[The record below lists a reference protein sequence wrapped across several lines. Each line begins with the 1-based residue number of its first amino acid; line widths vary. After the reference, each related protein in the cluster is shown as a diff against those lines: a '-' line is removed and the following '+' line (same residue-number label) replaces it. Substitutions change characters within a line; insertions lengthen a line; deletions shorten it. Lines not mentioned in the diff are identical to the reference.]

1 MSNLT
6 FGAEFENRTGAI
18 ITAQSDLAFRPLR
31 WKAAANGGPVESE
44 IQVTGTRAGLKALR
58 DWLRYPVAVYNP
70 AGSIVWWG
78 FVYEVALQL
87 DGWSVTATLDRLRN
101 RVAVTYS
108 SVEGA
113 IESALTTAWVDD
125 TGSQSEYGIREHY
138 ESLGQATTAMATAY
152 RDRLLKERARPSYG
166 KSVASGGESGATLRC
181 RGWYSTLAWRY
192 YQRTDGRLEHM
203 PDDTEVQPIGW
214 GIASSNQIGFGSAG
228 IHDVAG
234 RLGTLQAGMKLTV
247 TGSSANNKTFTL
259 SDGTSD
265 EVETYGPVLTIRFE
279 PSDDILDSADGMTM
293 VKESHWL
300 RVQGSAA
307 NSRWHWVGN
316 AGADHTRT
324 SYAVSGTITNE
335 AAGQSITLTQ
345 AQRIDTYDSATYEAP
360 GTASAVNVTL
370 QGYHVAQRITLGT
383 QMKIDRVMVEA
394 AKVGSPADN
403 FEVRI
408 YADSAGSIN
417 TGAQL
422 SAGTLSGTLLTE
434 DLTAVWVPITM
445 VTLAAGSYWLVVRR
459 SGANDGANHYTVG
472 MTTTAYGTCQMYT
485 GSAWVTHSPGWYLR
499 FRLWATED
507 TGTLVEAMLT
517 AKSQFVTLTTGYTSG
532 VYGYSTM
539 DQQAAVLDE
548 LERLVKIGATG
559 SSRVLVDIS
568 PDRVL
573 SLVTQPTA
581 LPGQTLRMY
590 TAGGKVRLTDAAGSP
605 WPAGLL
611 PVGLWV
617 ELADMDSDLAGEGG
631 MSPAFVEAAEYDA
644 EAGEWRIE
652 FEGERSLA
660 DLLKVQAG

>member
-1 MSNLT
+1 MSSLT

-18 ITAQSDLAFRPLR
+18 ITAQADLNFQPLR

-44 IQVTGTRAGLKALR
+44 IRVTGTRSGLKALR
-58 DWLRYPVAVYNP
+58 DWLRYPVAIYNP

-78 FVYEVALQL
+78 FVFEVALQL
-87 DGWSVTATLDRLRN
+87 DGWSITATLDKLRN

-108 SVEGA
+108 SLEGA
-113 IESALTTAWVDD
+113 IESAQTTAWTDD
-125 TGSQSEYGIREHY
+125 TASQGEYGIREHF

-152 RDRLLKERARPSYG
+152 RDRLLAERARPGYG
-166 KSVASGGESGATLRC
+166 KSVASDGDSSAALRC
-181 RGWYSTLAWRY
+181 RGWYTTLAWRY

-214 GIASSNQIGFGSAG
+214 GITSSNQVGFGSAG

-234 RLGTLQAGMKLTV
+234 RLGSLQQGMKLTV
-247 TGSSANNKTFTL
+247 TGSSLNNKTFTL
-259 SDGTSD
+259 SDGTSED
-265 EVETYGPVLTIRFE
+265 VETYGPVTSIRFE
-279 PSDDILDSADGMTM
+279 PSDDIIDSADGMND

-300 RVQGSAA
+300 RVQGSTA

-316 AGADHTRT
+316 AGADHVRT
-324 SYAVSGTITNE
+324 SYAISGTISNE

-345 AQRIDTYDSATYEAP
+345 AQRIDTYDAATYEAP
-360 GTASAVNVTL
+360 GTASAVNITL

-394 AKVGSPADN
+394 AKVGSPGDS

-408 YADSAGSIN
+408 YADNAGALN

-422 SAGTLSGTLLTE
+422 SAGTLSATLLTE
-434 DLTAVWVPITM
+434 NLTAVWVPITL
-445 VTLAAGSYWLVVRR
+445 VTLAAGSYWIVVRR

-499 FRLWATED
+499 FRLWAVDD
-507 TGTLVEAMLT
+507 TGTLAETMLA
-517 AKSQFVTLTTGYTSG
+517 AKAPLVTLSTGFTSG
-532 VYGYSTM
+532 VNGYSTM

-548 LERLVKIGATG
+548 LERLVKIGAT
-559 SSRVLVDIS
+559 SNSRVLVDLS
-568 PDRVL
+568 PDRV
-573 SLVTQPTA
+573 

-605 WPAGLL
+605 WPEGLL

-644 EAGEWRIE
+644 ESGDWRIE

-660 DLLKVQAG
+660 DILKVQAG

>member
-1 MSNLT
+1 MSS

-18 ITAQSDLAFRPLR
+18 ITVQSDLAFRPLR
-31 WKAAANGGPVESE
+31 WKSAANGGPVESE
-44 IQVTGTRAGLKALR
+44 IQVRGTRSGLKSLR
-58 DWLRYPVAVYNP
+58 DWLRYPVAIYNP
-70 AGSIVWWG
+70 AGSVVWWG

-87 DGWSVTATLDRLRN
+87 DGWSVTATLDRMRN

-108 SVEGA
+108 SLEGA
-113 IESALTTAWVDD
+113 IESALTTAWADD
-125 TGSQSEYGIREHY
+125 AASQGEYGIREHY

-152 RDRLLKERARPSYG
+152 RDRLLAERARPVYG
-166 KSVASGGESGATLRC
+166 KSVAAGDESGAVLRC
-181 RGWYSTLAWRY
+181 RGWYSALAWRY

-214 GIASSNQIGFGSAG
+214 GIASSNQVGFGAAG
-228 IHDVAG
+228 IHDAAG

-247 TGSSANNKTFTL
+247 TGSSLNNKTFTL

-265 EVETYGPVLTIRFE
+265 KVETYGPVLTIRFE
-279 PSDDILDSADGMTM
+279 PSDDIFDSASGMSI

-324 SYAVSGTITNE
+324 SSAVSGTITNE

-370 QGYHVAQRITLGT
+370 HGYHIAQRITLGT
-383 QMKIDRVMVEA
+383 QMKIDRVMIEA

-408 YADSAGSIN
+408 YADNAGAIN

-422 SAGTLSGTLLTE
+422 SSGTLSASLLTE
-434 DLTAVWVPITM
+434 DLTAVWVPITLL
-445 VTLAAGSYWLVVRR
+445 TLAAGSYWIVVRR

-472 MTTTAYGTCQMYT
+472 MTATAYGTCQMWN
-485 GSAWVTHSPGWYLR
+485 GSVWATHAPGWYLR

-507 TGTLVEAMLT
+507 TGTLAETMLA
-517 AKSQFVTLTTGYTSG
+517 AKAQFVTLTTGYTSG

-559 SSRVLVDIS
+559 GSRVLVDIS

-605 WPAGLL
+605 WPVGLL

-660 DLLKVQAG
+660 DILKVQAG

>member
-1 MSNLT
+1 MSSLT

-18 ITAQSDLAFRPLR
+18 ITAQADLDFRPMR
-31 WKAAANGGPVESE
+31 WKAAASGGPVESE
-44 IQVTGTRAGLKALR
+44 IRVTGTRSGLKALR
-58 DWLRYPVAVYNP
+58 DWLRYPVAIYNP

-87 DGWSVTATLDRLRN
+87 DGWSVTATLDKLRN

-108 SVEGA
+108 SLEGA
-113 IESALTTAWVDD
+113 IESAQTTAWTDD
-125 TGSQSEYGIREHY
+125 TASQGEYGIREHF

-152 RDRLLKERARPSYG
+152 RDRLLAERERPGYG
-166 KSVASGGESGATLRC
+166 KSVASGGDSSAALRC
-181 RGWYSTLAWRY
+181 RGWYTTLAWRY

-214 GIASSNQIGFGSAG
+214 GITSSNQVGFGSAG

-234 RLGTLQAGMKLTV
+234 RLGSLQQGMKLTV
-247 TGSSANNKTFTL
+247 TGSSLNNKTFTL
-259 SDGTSD
+259 SDGTSED
-265 EVETYGPVLTIRFE
+265 VETYGPVTSIRFE
-279 PSDDILDSADGMTM
+279 PSDDIIDSADGMND

-300 RVQGSAA
+300 RVQGSTA

-316 AGADHTRT
+316 AGADHVRT
-324 SYAVSGTITNE
+324 SYAISGTITNE
-335 AAGQSITLTQ
+335 AVGQSITLTQ

-360 GTASAVNVTL
+360 GTASAVNITL

-394 AKVGSPADN
+394 AKVGSPGDS

-408 YADSAGSIN
+408 YADNAGALN

-422 SAGTLSGTLLTE
+422 SAGTLSGSLLTE
-434 DLTAVWVPITM
+434 NLTAVWVPITL
-445 VTLAAGSYWLVVRR
+445 VTLAAGSYWIVARR

-499 FRLWATED
+499 FRLWAVDD
-507 TGTLVEAMLT
+507 TGTLAETMLA
-517 AKSQFVTLTTGYTSG
+517 AKAPLLTLATGFTSG
-532 VYGYSTM
+532 VNGYSTM

-548 LERLVKIGATG
+548 LERLVKIGGA
-559 SSRVLVDIS
+559 SNSRVLVDVS

-605 WPAGLL
+605 WPEGLL

-644 EAGEWRIE
+644 ESGDWRIE

-660 DLLKVQAG
+660 DLIKVQQG

>member
-18 ITAQSDLAFRPLR
+18 ITAQSDLNFQPLR
-31 WKAAANGGPVESE
+31 WKSAANGGPVESE
-44 IQVTGTRAGLKALR
+44 IQVRGTRAGLKALR
-58 DWLRYPVAVYNP
+58 DWLRYPVAIYNP
-70 AGSIVWWG
+70 NGSIVWWG
-78 FVYEVALQL
+78 LVYEVALQL

-113 IESALTTAWVDD
+113 IESAQTTAWVDD
-125 TGSQSEYGIREHY
+125 AGSQSDYGIREHY
-138 ESLGQATTAMATAY
+138 ESLGQATSAMATAY
-152 RDRLLKERARPSYG
+152 RDRLLKERASPSYG
-166 KSVASGGESGATLRC
+166 KSVGAGEGSGATLRC

-214 GIASSNQIGFGSAG
+214 GISSSNQVGFGSAG

-247 TGSSANNKTFTL
+247 TGSSLNNKTFTL

-265 EVETYGPVLTIRFE
+265 EIETYGPVLTIRFE
-279 PSDDILDSADGMTM
+279 PSDDIIDSASGMTI

-300 RVQGSAA
+300 RVQGSTA

-316 AGADHTRT
+316 AGADHVRT
-324 SYAVSGTITNE
+324 SSAVSGTISNE

-360 GTASAVNVTL
+360 GTASAVNITL

-394 AKVGSPADN
+394 AKVGSPGDS

-408 YADSAGSIN
+408 YADNAGALN

-422 SAGTLSGTLLTE
+422 SAGTLSATLLTE
-434 DLTAVWVPITM
+434 NLTAVWVPITL
-445 VTLAAGSYWLVVRR
+445 VTLAAGSYWIVVRR

-499 FRLWATED
+499 FRLWAVDD
-507 TGTLVEAMLT
+507 TGTLAETMLA
-517 AKSQFVTLTTGYTSG
+517 AKAPLVTLSTGFTSG
-532 VYGYSTM
+532 VNGYSTM

-548 LERLVKIGATG
+548 LERLTKIGAT
-559 SSRVLVDIS
+559 SNKRVLVDIS

-573 SLVTQPTA
+573 SLITQSAA

>member
-1 MSNLT
+1 MSS

-18 ITAQSDLAFRPLR
+18 ITVQSDIAFQPLR
-31 WKAAANGGPVESE
+31 WKASASGGPVESE

-58 DWLRYPVAVYNP
+58 DWLRYPVAIYNP
-70 AGSIVWWG
+70 NGSIVWWG

-108 SVEGA
+108 SLEGA
-113 IESALTTAWVDD
+113 IESALTTAWADD
-125 TGSQSEYGIREHY
+125 AASQGEYGIREHY

-152 RDRLLKERARPSYG
+152 RDRLLAERARPVYG
-166 KSVASGGESGATLRC
+166 KSVAAGDESGAVLRC
-181 RGWYSTLAWRY
+181 RGWYSALAWRY

-214 GIASSNQIGFGSAG
+214 GIASSNQVGFGSAG

-247 TGSSANNKTFTL
+247 TGSSLNNKTFTL

-265 EVETYGPVLTIRFE
+265 KVESYGPVLTIRFE
-279 PSDDILDSADGMTM
+279 PSDDIFDSANGMSI

-324 SYAVSGTITNE
+324 SSAVSGTITNE

-370 QGYHVAQRITLGT
+370 HGYHVAQRITLGT

-408 YADSAGSIN
+408 YGDSAGNIN
-417 TGAQL
+417 TGSLL
-422 SAGTLSGTLLTE
+422 SSGTLSASLLTE
-434 DLTAVWVPITM
+434 DLTAVWVPITLI
-445 VTLAAGSYWLVVRR
+445 TLAAGSYWIVVRR
-459 SGANDGANHYTVG
+459 SGSNDGANHYTVG
-472 MTTTAYGTCQMYT
+472 MTTTAYGTCQMWN
-485 GSAWVTHSPGWYLR
+485 GSVWATHLPGWYLR

-507 TGTLVEAMLT
+507 TGTLAEAMLT
-517 AKSQFVTLTTGYTSG
+517 AKAQFVTLTSGFASG

-559 SSRVLVDIS
+559 NSRVLVDIS

-573 SLVTQPTA
+573 SLVTQPAA

-605 WPAGLL
+605 WPVGLL

-631 MSPAFVEAAEYDA
+631 MSPAFIESAEYDA
-644 EAGEWRIE
+644 VAGEWRIE